1 MFYFLYFSFLDDIKL
16 FEALFQKPIL
26 DVNRVSNN
34 RQQEIMTIDSCHQ
47 KYDMNGKKKEKFSI
61 FLFIFRFMLSIFFE
75 LFLCFSFESFS

>member
-47 KYDMNGKKKEKFSI
+47 KYDMNGEKKGKLFDI
-61 FLFIFRFMLSIFFE
+61 FIYFPFYAFYHF
-75 LFLCFSFESFS
+75 